1 MTTERAPSTRPRRRS
16 EILPSRLHPRDLAYL
31 GSAGLR
37 SRPMR
42 TLLSALG
49 IAIGIAAM
57 IGVVGTSASSREQL
71 DSQLAKL
78 GTNMLSVTRS
88 PMTGDPPPL
97 PATAAARAERIPGVL
112 RASTVADLADV
123 SIYRNALVPAEQGG
137 GLTVTAAELDMPD
150 IVGAKLREGRWLN
163 PATATLPVTVLGST
177 AAERLGVTDVGQL
190 VWMGDGQ
197 ALVIGILE
205 PVTLA
210 PELDVAALVGI
221 PFATTAHR
229 FDGSPTR
236 LYERSA
242 DDSVE
247 NVRDLLP
254 SSIQPAQPSGVAVS
268 RPSDALAAAAAANE
282 AFTGLLLAVGFIALV
297 VGGIGVAN
305 TMIISVLERRREIGL
320 RRALGATRG
329 HIRLQFLTES
339 LLLSLIGGIGGAV
352 LGSAVIL
359 LIALANGWVPVIPP
373 VVLVGAVASTLVIGA
388 AAGLY
393 PAMRAA
399 RTSPTA
405 ALTA

>member
-1 MTTERAPSTRPRRRS
+1 MTTARTPSTRPRRS
-16 EILPSRLHPRDLAYL
+16 ETLPARLHPRDLGYL

-57 IGVVGTSASSREQL
+57 IGVVGTSASSREHL
-71 DSQLAKL
+71 DSQLAEL
-78 GTNMLSVTRS
+78 GTNMLTVTRS
-88 PMTGDPPPL
+88 QMTGDPPPL

-112 RASTVADLADV
+112 RASTLADLADV
-123 SIYRNALVPAEQGG
+123 RVYRNALVPAEQGG

-150 IVGAKLREGRWLN
+150 IVGAKLRAGRWLN
-163 PATATLPVTVLGST
+163 AATATLPVTVLGST
-177 AAERLGVTDVGQL
+177 AAERLGVTGVGQL

-210 PELDVAALVGI
+210 PELDVAALIGI
-221 PFATTAHR
+221 PFATTALN

-236 LYERSA
+236 LYERST
-242 DDSVE
+242 DDRVAT
-247 NVRDLLP
+247 VRDLLP
-254 SSIQPAQPSGVAVS
+254 SSIQPAQPGGVAVS
-268 RPSDALAAAAAANE
+268 RPSDALAAAAAANK

-329 HIRLQFLTES
+329 HIRLQFLIEA

-359 LIALANGWVPVIPP
+359 LIALSNGWVPVIPP
-373 VVLVGAVASTLVIGA
+373 VVLVGGVASTLVIGA